1 MTIWCMLTQIWSVT
15 DITFCH
21 LRPFFVLLPHYW
33 PQKLKFGKKFKNTW
47 RYYPFTHVY
56 HKSKSHHVCFL
67 RYKVQRTELFVILGH
82 FLPFDHPNNPKNQN
96 FEIIKKTPEDI
107 VILHLC
113 IYHKWQSYDALLLR
127 YWAWQTKI
135 FVILGYFLPF
145 YPSNNLEKTL
155 KKKWKKISWRYCHFT
170 HEYHKWSII
179 NENHMVYDFWG
190 NEGDRQIFFSFW
202 TIFCPFTFPLPLT
215 TQWK

>member
-1 MTIWCMLTQIWSVT
+1 MIIWCMLTQIWSVT

-82 FLPFDHPNNPKNQN
+82 FLPFDPPNNPKNQH
-96 FEIIKKTPEDI
+96 FEKSLE
-107 VILHLC
+107 ILSFYIC
-113 IYHKWQSYDALLLR
+113 VPQMTYGVCFLR
-127 YWAWQTKI
+127 YRVWQTISCHFGPIFCFFILLTTPKI
-135 FVILGYFLPF
+135 KI
-145 YPSNNLEKTL
+145 
-155 KKKWKKISWRYCHFT
+155 WKKY
-170 HEYHKWSII
+170 
-179 NENHMVYDFWG
+179 
-190 NEGDRQIFFSFW
+190 
-202 TIFCPFTFPLPLT
+202 
-215 TQWK
+215 

>member
-1 MTIWCMLTQIWSVT
+1 MSSFQTCATKNMIIWCMLTQIWSVT

-82 FLPFDHPNNPKNQN
+82 FLPFDPPNNPKNQN
-96 FEIIKKTPEDI
+96 FEKMKKSTWRYHHFTQ
-107 VILHLC
+107 V
-113 IYHKWQSYDALLLR
+113 YHKWQSYDIWFLR
-127 YWAWQTKI
+127 YQLQQTDF
-135 FVILGYFLPF
+135 FVILDHFLLF
-145 YPSNNLEKTL
+145 YPTIDPNIKIWKECKKHLEIL
-155 KKKWKKISWRYCHFT
+155 
-170 HEYHKWSII
+170 
-179 NENHMVYDFWG
+179 
-190 NEGDRQIFFSFW
+190 
-202 TIFCPFTFPLPLT
+202 TFYTCVP
-215 TQWK
+215 